1 MDSELFALFGESEK
15 GDFREPYYL
24 ETLHEL
30 HEALG
35 LPPDGSAGIH
45 YAVRA
50 LLYGNSLLFFRVQ
63 EEGFSHQDYFE
74 GLWMLKKTV
83 EGENLLAVGIP
94 GVGSQEVIHAVGEV
108 CEDTSS
114 LILITEDD
122 LYDYLTDTG

>member
-1 MDSELFALFGESEK
+1 
-15 GDFREPYYL
+15 
-24 ETLHEL
+24 
-30 HEALG
+30 
-35 LPPDGSAGIH
+35 
-45 YAVRA
+45 
-50 LLYGNSLLFFRVQ
+50 
-63 EEGFSHQDYFE
+63 
-74 GLWMLKKTV
+74 MLKKTV